1 MESQMSILSLLTRVS
16 AIALAALLFLL
27 PLQANE
33 QAAPSA
39 GGAATA
45 VAPPAAGPQAA
56 PGQGRGGR
64 APLPPLGPATE
75 PRPRD
80 DARHQ
85 SFLEVA
91 KAGNI
96 DLLFVGDSITD
107 AWRREDR
114 GLPVWN
120 QFFAP
125 LKAANFGI
133 GGDTTQGVLW
143 RMQNGE
149 LEGFQA
155 KLIVLMLGTNNINRN
170 ANADIAAG
178 DRAIVQEFLK
188 RQPTAKV
195 LLLGVFPRGA
205 APDNPFRASIQEI
218 NQHLKGIADGQR
230 VFFLDI
236 GDKFLTPEGVLT
248 PDVMPDGLHPNEFG
262 YRIWANAILGRVK
275 ALMQ

>member
-1 MESQMSILSLLTRVS
+1 MESCMSILSPSTRVS
-16 AIALAALLFLL
+16 AVALAVLLFLL
-27 PLQANE
+27 PLHAKQ
-33 QAAPSA
+33 QTPAPA
-39 GGAATA
+39 GGATP

-64 APLPPLGPATE
+64 GPVLPLGPATE

-91 KAGNI
+91 RAGNI

-107 AWRREDR
+107 GWRREDR

-120 QFFAP
+120 QSFAP

-149 LEGFQA
+149 LDGFQA

-170 ANADIAAG
+170 TNADIAAG

-205 APDNPFRASIQEI
+205 APDNPFRASIQDI
-218 NQHLKGIADGQR
+218 NQHLKS
-230 VFFLDI
+230 
-236 GDKFLTPEGVLT
+236 
-248 PDVMPDGLHPNEFG
+248 
-262 YRIWANAILGRVK
+262 
-275 ALMQ
+275 